1 VPTPKQAGRA
11 GGLVIVVLLAGG
23 ACGEA
28 ERPDAPSSELTL
40 REQAVA
46 VGLEPIVGDP
56 PRPGENP
63 LNPER
68 VELGHLL
75 FFDPVMSGP
84 GDVACSTCHLPR
96 LGFADGRQFGVGAG
110 GMELGPDRMLPE
122 PPLRQMPRNSP
133 TVLNA
138 GLFGRGG
145 TTPSVNGM
153 MFWAGTAFGIED
165 QVLNP
170 LTSDKEMR
178 GLTFPKLIALDSV
191 LARLREIPE
200 YVDLF
205 TAAYPEVAAVHG
217 DNLDRLIT
225 QTTLRR
231 AIAAYIRELV
241 TPESAF
247 DRYLRGDDDA
257 LSDAQIAGLALFIG
271 KAACAQ
277 CHTGP
282 LLSDFK
288 QHVVGAAQQ
297 GMGRDTVPGDDLGWG
312 EAGGVAY
319 AFRTPPL
326 RQVELTAPYLHAG
339 TEATLED
346 VVRFKNQGVSRNPKV
361 SDNDLDP
368 LVRPLGLS
376 ESEIEQLVAFLTS
389 LTDHETVEDPLFLPP
404 NRVPSNLEIP
414 R

>member
-1 VPTPKQAGRA
+1 MAAG
-11 GGLVIVVLLAGG
+11 LQPIT
-23 ACGEA
+23 GE
-28 ERPDAPSSELTL
+28 
-40 REQAVA
+40 
-46 VGLEPIVGDP
+46 P

-63 LNPER
+63 LNPEG
-68 VELGHLL
+68 VELGNLL

-84 GDVACSTCHLPR
+84 NDVACSTCHLPR

-110 GMELGPDRMLPE
+110 GMELGPDRMLPD

-145 TTPSVNGM
+145 PTPSVNGM
-153 MFWAGTAFGIED
+153 MFWGGTAFGIED

-170 LTSDKEMR
+170 LTSDKETR
-178 GLTFPKLIALDSV
+178 GLAFPKLIALDSV
-191 LARLREIPE
+191 LARLRGIPE

-231 AIAAYIRELV
+231 AIAAYIRELI
-241 TPESAF
+241 TPESDF
-247 DRYLRGDDDA
+247 DRYLWGEDEA
-257 LSDAQIAGLALFIG
+257 LSDDQQAGFALFIG
-271 KAACAQ
+271 KAACVTW
-277 CHTGP
+277 HTGP
-282 LLSDFK
+282 LLRDFK
-288 QHVVGAAQQ
+288 QHVLGAAQQ

-319 AFRTPPL
+319 AFRTPAL

-346 VVRFKNQGVSRNPKV
+346 VLRFKNEGVSRNPKV
-361 SDNDLDP
+361 SDDDLDP
-368 LVRPLGLS
+368 LVHPLGLS
-376 ESEIEQLVAFLTS
+376 ESDIDQLVAFMSS
-389 LTDHETVEDPLFLPP
+389 LTDHESVKDPLFLPP
-404 NRVPSNLEIP
+404 DRVPSGLEIP

>member
-1 VPTPKQAGRA
+1 MSLFRIEFPGRSDPIVPTPKQAGRA

-217 DNLDRLIT
+217 DNLDRSSPRRVRSTGISEV
-225 QTTLRR
+225 TTTRSPMPR
-231 AIAAYIRELV
+231 SR
-241 TPESAF
+241 
-247 DRYLRGDDDA
+247 
-257 LSDAQIAGLALFIG
+257 
-271 KAACAQ
+271 
-277 CHTGP
+277 
-282 LLSDFK
+282 
-288 QHVVGAAQQ
+288 
-297 GMGRDTVPGDDLGWG
+297 
-312 EAGGVAY
+312 
-319 AFRTPPL
+319 
-326 RQVELTAPYLHAG
+326 
-339 TEATLED
+339 
-346 VVRFKNQGVSRNPKV
+346 VSRSSSGRRPV
-361 SDNDLDP
+361 HSATRDRCSATSSSTSWEP
-368 LVRPLGLS
+368 L
-376 ESEIEQLVAFLTS
+376 
-389 LTDHETVEDPLFLPP
+389 
-404 NRVPSNLEIP
+404 NREWGATPCPVTI
-414 R
+414 

>member
-1 VPTPKQAGRA
+1 MNPLRSERLA
-11 GGLVIVVLLAGG
+11 GLVIVTLLAGG
-23 ACGEA
+23 GCGGDDRA
-28 ERPDAPSSELTL
+28 DPASSQPTL
-40 REQAVA
+40 REQALA
-46 VGLEPIVGDP
+46 VGLEPIVGEP

-63 LNPER
+63 FNPDR

-84 GDVACSTCHLPR
+84 NDVACSTCHLPR

-110 GMELGPDRMLPE
+110 GMELGPDRMLPD

-153 MFWAGTAFGIED
+153 MFWGGTAFGIED

-178 GLTFPKLIALDSV
+178 GLAFPKLIALDSV
-191 LARLREIPE
+191 LARLRAIPE

-217 DNLDRLIT
+217 SNLDRLIT

-257 LSDAQIAGLALFIG
+257 LSDAQSAGLALFMG
-271 KAACAQ
+271 KAGCVQ

-339 TEATLED
+339 SEATLED
-346 VVRFKNQGVSRNPKV
+346 VVRFKNAGVSRNPRV
-361 SDNDLDP
+361 SADALDP

-376 ESEIEQLVAFLTS
+376 GSEIEQLVAFLTA
-389 LTDHETVEDPLFLPP
+389 LTDHETIRDPLFLPP
-404 NRVPSNLEIP
+404 SRVPSGLEIP